1 MNELNE
7 NLLSFKDGRGNF
19 SFEIKLSENRYID
32 KDTGYLY
39 CDNAIFGHTGV
50 QEYYGYELGM
60 GDSQDIVKVHRL
72 AEDVFSDEAMAS
84 IEGKSITMQHPSEG
98 VNNKNYRMLEVGT
111 ILKVWRDGDNVVG
124 KIVIKDM
131 DAIEAIIDGTYESLS
146 LGYRAKLVPMED
158 GNSYKQTNLVI
169 NHLAIV
175 AKGRAKNARI
185 MDSELEPK
193 RKENRPMNLL
203 NWLFGKRI
211 KLHEDGT
218 FNVLQDEDKKEKDV
232 EASDDKDVER
242 TLEDA
247 KRITKSKTVVE
258 EESMHDD
265 ETGESTTKR
274 TVSEETHSEYEDD
287 GAGDSG
293 GEKPTPLVD
302 SKEDE
307 KPKGLKLE
315 DTEKENSEM
324 TQEERKAFKD
334 DMRAEILQ
342 ELKEVEGA
350 KPKENVFHKTEV
362 IETKVEDD
370 GAKDQLRLDFDR
382 DEKLRKIFWDK
393 YTNPMAHGGDFKEF
407 ETFRKRANSIVT
419 R

>member
-60 GDSQDIVKVHRL
+60 GNSQDVVKVHRL

-98 VNNKNYRMLEVGT
+98 VNNKNYKMLEVGT

-131 DAIEAIIDGTYESLS
+131 DAIEAITDGTYQSLS

-185 MDSELEPK
+185 MDSELDPK
-193 RKENRPMNLL
+193 RKESKPMNLL

-232 EASDDKDVER
+232 ETTNDKDVET

-247 KRITKSKTVVE
+247 KHVTKSKTVVE
-258 EESMHDD
+258 EECMHDD
-265 ETGESTTKR
+265 ETGERTTKR
-274 TVSEETHSEYEDD
+274 TVNEESHSKYEDD
-287 GAGDSG
+287 GAGNNG

-302 SKEDE
+302 SKEEE
-307 KPKGLKLE
+307 KPKGLELE

-334 DMRAEILQ
+334 EMRAEILQ
-342 ELKEVEGA
+342 ELKEVKDE
-350 KPKENVFHKTEV
+350 KSKESVFEKTVVLES
-362 IETKVEDD
+362 KVEDESP
-370 GAKDQLRLDFDR
+370 KDQLHLNFDR
-382 DEKLRKIFWDK
+382 DEKLRKIFWDR

-407 ETFRKRANSIVT
+407 ETFRKRANTIVT